1 MKVLLI
7 FCVATVVCVE
17 SRGGYWE
24 WRPAATSTTT
34 ESPPIVSW
42 RTGQRYF
49 TKDRGVKSWR
59 AGEYQK
65 SGSSS
70 HASWRSSGTENSID
84 TSNTGIK
91 FWEPLCDFPQTM
103 CGMESQAGLGSEF
116 EPAYTFVGSAYEKVM
131 IVDASR
137 AQSSAARLITPYIKT
152 RNREEVCL
160 SLQYLIQ
167 GDGVDAVTV
176 IQQDRQ
182 ETRTVY
188 TVNSAEK
195 KGMWRLAKMDLVMRQ
210 GMNRF
215 FVEVR
220 LSSGRSGMFMVRDL
234 HYEAGRCMHENASLI
249 RRSRLMDKYWQLSGH

>member
-1 MKVLLI
+1 MKVTLI
-7 FCVATVVCVE
+7 LCALTIVCVE
-17 SRGGYWE
+17 GRGGYWE
-24 WRPAATSTTT
+24 WRPAVTSTTT

-49 TKDRGVKSWR
+49 TKDRRVKSWR
-59 AGEYQK
+59 SGEYQ
-65 SGSSS
+65 SGGSTSD
-70 HASWRSSGTENSID
+70 ATWRSSDTENSID
-84 TSNTGIK
+84 TSNSAIK
-91 FWEPLCDFPQTM
+91 FWEPLCDFPHAS
-103 CGMESQAGLGSEF
+103 CGMESQSGMGTEF
-116 EPAYTFVGSAYEKVM
+116 EPAYTFVGATYEKVM

-137 AQSSAARLITPYIKT
+137 APSSAARLITPYIKT
-152 RNREEVCL
+152 RNREEICL

-167 GDGVDAVTV
+167 GDGVEAVTV

-188 TVNSAEK
+188 TVSSAEK

-210 GMNRF
+210 GISRF

-220 LSSGRSGMFMVRDL
+220 LKSGISGMFMIRDL